1 KTQLGSR
8 LSLRHGADRP
18 ILLTM
23 QILVTRQP
31 VFDRNEKL
39 FGYDLVLRRS
49 GAASAD
55 EPLPEQLV
63 ADAFLGI
70 GIDQIAA
77 GRRAFVSVDR
87 DMLLGGAVRLL
98 PADRVVLQLDASV
111 RPDAELIEACHQ
123 LVWSGYRFSLACEGQ
138 GDLPEELLRLA
149 E

>member
-31 VFDRNEKL
+31 VFDRNEQL

-49 GAASAD
+49 GTTLPD

-77 GRRAFVSVDR
+77 GRRAFVTVDR
-87 DMLLGGAVRLL
+87 DMLMGGAVRLL
-98 PADRVVLQLDASV
+98 PADRVVLQLAGRLTDD
-111 RPDAELIEACHQ
+111 PELIQVCDQ
-123 LVWSGYRFSLACEGQ
+123 
-138 GDLPEELLRLA
+138 
-149 E
+149 